1 MDHGRAVRLMATCV
15 AAIVAI
21 GEAARP
27 DGRDAEWTVG
37 YFVAQ
42 QKPALACAGGASLE
56 ALSERAPLLAAS
68 LMHLS
73 TCREDGFKDCLESLA
88 DFLRTGRL

>member
-1 MDHGRAVRLMATCV
+1 MATCV
-15 AAIVAI
+15 AVLVAI
-21 GEAARP
+21 GDADRP
-27 DGRDAEWTVG
+27 DSRDAHWAVG

-42 QKPALACAGGASLE
+42 HKPAVACAGGASME

-73 TCREDGFKDCLESLA
+73 TRREDGFKDCLEILA
-88 DFLRTGRL
+88 GFLRTGRL